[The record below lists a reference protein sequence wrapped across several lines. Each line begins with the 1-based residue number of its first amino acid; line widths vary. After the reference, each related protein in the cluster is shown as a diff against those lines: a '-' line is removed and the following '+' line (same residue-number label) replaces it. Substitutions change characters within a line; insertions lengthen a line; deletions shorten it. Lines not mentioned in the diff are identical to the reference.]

1 MVHSLTQSAIL
12 HSGFFLFLFHL
23 SNNIYV
29 QLYCTMALATKKI
42 HIILLIYILLN
53 MREESY
59 LSIVTQC
66 SLRVSSVPEFLTA
79 VDVAAAALCTS
90 TNKNCELWYRGAVRN
105 TFQLI
110 PRISRSVRG
119 FQLNPELETVFL
131 SKFESLAEPY
141 VTSLP
146 ASPLQDG
153 INAYWSW
160 LFEMQHYGVPTRL
173 LDWSRDALVG
183 LFFATNPDDTSLTPG
198 IDAEVFVLNPVTLN
212 QAYSF
217 NSFVAPGYIPNV
229 QESSFNVIFGPDAP
243 PLALPLPAAAI
254 GPLNNTRIVAQR
266 GTFTVFPKQKILIPL
281 ELFNNSSTFLFK
293 ICIAWEAFSTIQA
306 QLTRYGIT
314 MITLFPEIQSVAGE
328 VIQEVINESVQP
340 VDP

>member
-1 MVHSLTQSAIL
+1 M
-12 HSGFFLFLFHL
+12 
-23 SNNIYV
+23 
-29 QLYCTMALATKKI
+29 
-42 HIILLIYILLN
+42 
-53 MREESY
+53 
-59 LSIVTQC
+59 SIVTQC
-66 SLRVSSVPEFLTA
+66 SMRVSSVQEFLTA
-79 VDVAAAALCTS
+79 VDVAAAVLCPS
-90 TNKNCELWYRGAVRN
+90 TNPNCELWYRGAVRN

-110 PRISRSVRG
+110 PSIARSIKG

-131 SKFESLAEPY
+131 SKFESLALPY

-146 ASPLQDG
+146 AVPLQNG

-212 QAYSF
+212 QSYSF
-217 NSFVAPGYIPNV
+217 NNFVAPGYIPNV
-229 QESSFNVIFGPDAP
+229 QEPSFNAIFGPDAP
-243 PLALPLPAAAI
+243 PLPLPLPAAAI
-254 GPLNNTRIVAQR
+254 GPLNSTRIVAQR
-266 GTFTVFPKQKILIPL
+266 GTFTVFPKQKNLIPL
-281 ELFNNSSTFLFK
+281 EFFDNSSSFLFK
-293 ICIAWEAFSTIQA
+293 ICIAWEAFGLIQA

-314 MITLFPEIQSVAGE
+314 RITLFPEIQSVAGE
-328 VIQEVINESVQP
+328 ITQEVINESIKQ